1 MKNKLISFCNWAQ
14 ANWLALVIFMVVL
27 MLLFLCLVL
36 MSWLIGYWANA
47 LYSTKFDLNSCWT
60 GVGVVVTGLGGV
72 AALAKAAWTKY
83 STDSQFNSL
92 QRNPVNFIQNEVNKK
107 L

>member
-1 MKNKLISFCNWAQ
+1 MKEKLISFCNWAQ
-14 ANWLALVIFMVVL
+14 ANWLALIILMVVL

-47 LYSTKFDLNSCWT
+47 LYGTRFELNSCWT

-72 AALAKAAWTKY
+72 AALAKTAWTKY
-83 STDSQFNSL
+83 GADSQFNSL
-92 QRNPVNFIQNEVNKK
+92 QGNPVNFIQSEVMKK
-107 L
+107 